1 MEQVITEG
9 IPESLR
15 HFVTENCLISAK
27 SFEIFFGT
35 DLQEP
40 ARSLPHHDQDMT
52 STLADF

>member
-40 ARSLPHHDQDMT
+40 VRSLPHHDQDMT